1 MTRRTRAIPAV
12 PATHVTRTV
21 RALSLLDSGCVVGC
35 GYMNTQRLLPRSW
48 HVHSFR
54 PLRATIFSL
63 LSGGGTFARQAT
75 LCAVPLPL
83 IRVPPSVRCRLHSP
97 ERQHARQEDGHVVCV
112 AVAGTDRDACD
123 TSVPDRDVHYTSTHR
138 VPSTAH
144 GSRYGKCDGRCG
156 SSAHAL
162 GWHLRLRRTQRVHH
176 RHQLRWLRV
185 FCQLPFR
192 LRARGAKG
200 LHDLRAV
207 SRQASTLCQV
217 ETALPPTMSLVGQSR
232 RERRSTSHFAF
243 FKIHRIFG
251 INFPTTDHS
260 KLAGCKLVVVYRN
273 STKVPIAFLWRAS
286 GCSLAGLTSRD

>member
-97 ERQHARQEDGHVVCV
+97 ERHHCVHDAVLRRTLPRLRPLQQRLSLVEQPTVPGLHARQEDGHVVCV

-123 TSVPDRDVHYTSTHR
+123 TIVPDRDVHYTSTHR

-243 FKIHRIFG
+243 FKLKHFSSSA
-251 INFPTTDHS
+251 HS
-260 KLAGCKLVVVYRN
+260 
-273 STKVPIAFLWRAS
+273 
-286 GCSLAGLTSRD
+286 